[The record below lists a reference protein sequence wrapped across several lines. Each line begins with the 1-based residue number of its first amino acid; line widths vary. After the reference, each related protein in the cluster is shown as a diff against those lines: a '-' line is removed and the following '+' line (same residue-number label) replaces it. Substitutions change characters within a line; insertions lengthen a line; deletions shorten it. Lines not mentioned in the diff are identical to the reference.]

1 MLFGVSRRL
10 ATVTTRSSWGS
21 FHRNI
26 RDEDTWWP
34 WASVCPT
41 CGPSASSRAIDTR
54 IDLAAFRGRF
64 YDCLTTRRDA
74 LFELTDAVL
83 CSGGAVR
90 TLVKLPL
97 TPERR
102 RGHGALYDGLGGF
115 DIDRLRNMIAAESIP
130 RDREG
135 AIVLAVDVRAWPRP
149 DARRAHSVRSATCT
163 GAARDGR
170 S

>member
-64 YDCLTTRRDA
+64 ADLSSWPPPAATTSTATGRYGTATASAWNQLNPRLIHQGVWAEHPGA
-74 LFELTDAVL
+74 LPIVEGTVI
-83 CSGGAVR
+83 
-90 TLVKLPL
+90 PL
-97 TPERR
+97 TV
-102 RGHGALYDGLGGF
+102 GHLPGTGT
-115 DIDRLRNMIAAESIP
+115 RP
-130 RDREG
+130 RYGCGTRT
-135 AIVLAVDVRAWPRP
+135 PP
-149 DARRAHSVRSATCT
+149 
-163 GAARDGR
+163 
-170 S
+170 